1 MKAILKSKGPGRGWW
16 GPPKGTHTARAVPG
30 GKRDQIP
37 AQNDYAKRRAI
48 EAAERG
54 VRSAAASLGIS
65 EEEAE
70 RAAANTVNAALEYD
84 VAIRAPIEVASTI
97 LEEGQ
102 FKNQHATGHSRGS
115 LNPEYRSKAEKSA
128 FEIKGDSPSDFPI
141 YGIVD
146 VPGSGGAQ
154 YGDVKFVLT
163 PQMKAKTTMTV
174 GDSLGGF
181 KQGSLT
187 GTPIL
192 SPGKEAWD
200 GKVEQLALANGRP
213 ASVFRPMPRSLLVP
227 TVDYFEAQIHGGV
240 KASDIAFI
248 EIRPPLPTW
257 TDEVRS
263 YAALKRSAEKLK
275 IPIYEVS
282 S

>member
-1 MKAILKSKGPGRGWW
+1 
-16 GPPKGTHTARAVPG
+16 
-30 GKRDQIP
+30 
-37 AQNDYAKRRAI
+37 
-48 EAAERG
+48 
-54 VRSAAASLGIS
+54 
-65 EEEAE
+65 
-70 RAAANTVNAALEYD
+70 
-84 VAIRAPIEVASTI
+84 
-97 LEEGQ
+97 
-102 FKNQHATGHSRGS
+102 
-115 LNPEYRSKAEKSA
+115 
-128 FEIKGDSPSDFPI
+128 
-141 YGIVD
+141 
-146 VPGSGGAQ
+146 
-154 YGDVKFVLT
+154 
-163 PQMKAKTTMTV
+163 MKAKTTMTV

-213 ASVFRPMPRSLLVP
+213 ASVFRPMPRSRLVP